1 MPSGLFVSW
10 VEDMPVLIK
19 LKFIGNLVAMRSE
32 GAVSAQVLFR
42 CTSLFAVFVPALLL
56 DWRLTLCPCH
66 TNQK

>member
-1 MPSGLFVSW
+1 
-10 VEDMPVLIK
+10 MPVLIK